1 MKKIIAALA
10 IAALAYLWLNTEP
23 IYGDCRQSI
32 DGEVCTLK
40 GYQWK
45 GNN

>member
-10 IAALAYLWLNTEP
+10 IAALAYLWSNVEP
-23 IYGDCRQSI
+23 IYGDCHQSI